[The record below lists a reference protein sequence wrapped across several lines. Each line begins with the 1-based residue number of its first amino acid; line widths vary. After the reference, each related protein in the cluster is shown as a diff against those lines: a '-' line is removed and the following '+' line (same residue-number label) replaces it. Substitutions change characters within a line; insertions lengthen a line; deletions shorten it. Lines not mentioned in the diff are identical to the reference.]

1 MKRYTAIGVTSLLA
15 QLACSR
21 GPSNREAIGRSGALS
36 GTWRGTDGNLRVTL
50 VVAQRG
56 DSLIGDGTYSVVDA
70 DRMGCGGSDIPAA
83 GPVTLAGVVEKENVG
98 GQLRFNVA
106 AWTPPYIGS
115 VATHDSIVGGLM
127 SVDRGRCPLTL
138 VRQR

>member
-1 MKRYTAIGVTSLLA
+1 MKRHRAIATMGLLA
-15 QLACSR
+15 YVTCSP
-21 GPSNREAIGRSGALS
+21 GASHRETATSGALS
-36 GTWRGTDGNLRVTL
+36 GTWRGTDGNLRVTIAL
-50 VVAQRG
+50 AQRG
-56 DSLIGDGTYSVVDA
+56 DSLTGEGTYSVA
-70 DRMGCGGSDIPAA
+70 DVSRLGCGGSDIPAA
-83 GPVTLAGVVEKENVG
+83 GPVTLAGIVEEGNVG

-115 VATHDSIVGGLM
+115 VATHDTIVGGLM

>member
-1 MKRYTAIGVTSLLA
+1 MLGG
-15 QLACSR
+15 
-21 GPSNREAIGRSGALS
+21 GPLT
-36 GTWRGTDGNLRVTL
+36 GTWRGTDGNLRVTIVL
-50 VVAQRG
+50 AQRG
-56 DSLIGDGTYSVVDA
+56 DSLVGDGIYSIADA
-70 DRMGCGGSDIPAA
+70 SRQGCGGADIPAA
-83 GPVTLAGVVEKENVG
+83 GPVTLAGLVAKGNVG

-115 VATHDSIVGGLM
+115 VATHDTIVGGLM